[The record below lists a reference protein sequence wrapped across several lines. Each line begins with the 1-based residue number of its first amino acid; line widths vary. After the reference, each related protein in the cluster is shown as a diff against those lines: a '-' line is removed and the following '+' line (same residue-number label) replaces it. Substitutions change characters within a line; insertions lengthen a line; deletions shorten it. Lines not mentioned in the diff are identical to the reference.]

1 MPLLILTVKLP
12 NIFVARFNVVPTDF
26 EFNYHTETCNQSANY
41 FQIYLQVLVFCFW
54 PKNSGCLDCHYI
66 HLGLNGAALE
76 PLRSK
81 EEQ

>member
-41 FQIYLQVLVFCFW
+41 FKSICRYWCFV
-54 PKNSGCLDCHYI
+54 SGPRTVVVWI
-66 HLGLNGAALE
+66 AMIFIWA
-76 PLRSK
+76 
-81 EEQ
+81 